1 MTDTESGNRSRLSQI
16 SVESESSCDGSV
28 VIAGGSGKD
37 TGTVSDEGIL
47 LVKSASAGMIN
58 VDPNTYR
65 GFYEQKGA
73 VDQQPSTSDG
83 QDGKTKAQA
92 CSRFGIS
99 SIASR
104 FRRVKMRR
112 SKDRD
117 GGKMNTVSMLC
128 RQSLLVDLHLSKEG
142 ATSEGSEVPGPST
155 SKSCPSSPVLQRSSS
170 GEKAEPGVSS
180 APTSWILNPA
190 RKIFKPK

>member
-1 MTDTESGNRSRLSQI
+1 
-16 SVESESSCDGSV
+16 
-28 VIAGGSGKD
+28 
-37 TGTVSDEGIL
+37 
-47 LVKSASAGMIN
+47 
-58 VDPNTYR
+58 
-65 GFYEQKGA
+65 
-73 VDQQPSTSDG
+73 
-83 QDGKTKAQA
+83 
-92 CSRFGIS
+92 
-99 SIASR
+99 
-104 FRRVKMRR
+104 MRR

-117 GGKMNTVSMLC
+117 GGKMNAVSTLC

-142 ATSEGSEVPGPST
+142 APSEGTEVPGPST